1 MNTDII
7 TINECNNDG
16 KTIHVYYQPISGA
29 WFAYGFSAFLLK
41 NLCQYRDIQA
51 LESYSKEMQMP
62 CVFVIDIVDVAQ
74 NVVSKY
80 PFDNHCIINIE
91 KQAVMNDYTSWAK
104 SLRNKLI

>member
-62 CVFVIDIVDVAQ
+62 W